1 MAHIQDRW
9 ETIVDGKRVRTN
21 RYGQGKRWRARYL
34 DPAGNERS
42 KTFVRKQDAERF
54 LTAVAADV
62 LRGAYV
68 DPDAG
73 RITFAEFAA
82 RWLEA
87 QTFGDSSRE
96 ATELRLRL
104 HACQHFGQRE
114 LRSIKPSV
122 IQAWLRKLQQELA
135 PSYVRTIFTN
145 VSAVFS
151 AAVDDGLIVTNPC
164 HAKSVRLP
172 KRDTE
177 KVEPWTSA
185 QVRTV
190 IDALPRRYRAIAVVT
205 AGCGLRQGEAFGLR
219 VRDVDFLRRRVNVE
233 QQVKLLGGRIT
244 IDKPKGGK
252 TRAVPLPDT
261 VAVEVAEH
269 LRRCPASGDEARLH
283 LAGAQADQPQPLQPL
298 HLAPALDAAG
308 IERSRRNGMH
318 ALRHFYASVLIDAG
332 ESARAVADYLG
343 HADPGFTLRVYAH
356 LFPSSEERAR
366 TAVDRAMDDGAD
378 QAGPRRPVNQQ
389 RPRKTPGDGPRP
401 RDAVALTAPRRPK
414 RPPEGHFPWSGH
426 SYVRCRSRA

>member
-9 ETIVDGKRVRTN
+9 ETTVDGKRVRTD
-21 RYGQGKRWRARYL
+21 RFGQGKRWRARYL

-42 KTFVRKQDAERF
+42 KTFARKQDAERF
-54 LTAVAADV
+54 LTTVAADV

-73 RITFAEFAA
+73 KVTFAEFAG

-114 LRSIKPSV
+114 LRAIKPSV
-122 IQAWLRKLQQELA
+122 IQAWLRKLQQDLA

-145 VSAVFS
+145 VSAVFG
-151 AAVDDGLIVTNPC
+151 AAVDDGLIVVNPC
-164 HAKSVRLP
+164 QAKSVRLP
-172 KRDTE
+172 KRDVQ
-177 KVEPWTSA
+177 KVEPWSNP
-185 QVRTV
+185 QVRAVT
-190 IDALPRRYRAIAVVT
+190 DALPPRYRALAVVT

-219 VRDVDFLRRRVNVE
+219 VSDVDFLRRRVNVE
-233 QQVKLLGGRIT
+233 QQVKLLGGRVT
-244 IDKPKGGK
+244 LGKPKGGK
-252 TRAVPLPDT
+252 TRTVPLPDS
-261 VAVEVAEH
+261 VAVELAEH
-269 LRRCPASGDEARLH
+269 LRRYPASGDELVFTSREH
-283 LAGAQADQPQPLQPL
+283 RPINRN
-298 HLAPALDAAG
+298 HFNRYTWHPALDAAG
-308 IERSRRNGMH
+308 LERSRRNGMH

-332 ESARAVADYLG
+332 ESVRAVADFLG

-366 TAVDRAMDDGAD
+366 TAVDRAMAD
-378 QAGPRRPVNQQ
+378 AEDQV
-389 RPRKTPGDGPRP
+389 
-401 RDAVALTAPRRPK
+401 
-414 RPPEGHFPWSGH
+414 GHGG
-426 SYVRCRSRA
+426 R